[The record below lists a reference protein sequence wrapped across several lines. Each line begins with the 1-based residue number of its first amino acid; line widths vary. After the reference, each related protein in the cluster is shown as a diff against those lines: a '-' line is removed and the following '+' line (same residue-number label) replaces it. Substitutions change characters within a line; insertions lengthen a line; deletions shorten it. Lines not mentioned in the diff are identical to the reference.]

1 MMTDSLPQ
9 NHLSTGTPLALFR
22 ERLARGLVYR
32 LWARLTRGR
41 PRLLDLD
48 ETLKQHPVESSRYGG
63 VKPVP
68 IDTIQGTQGK
78 SEEFDAQFNP
88 IQGRSL
94 TRWLNIAR
102 QKLRGRE
109 LPPVELIEING
120 IYYVRDGHHRISVSR
135 AMGQNYVDAEVIIM
149 QLRWR

>member
-9 NHLSTGTPLALFR
+9 NQFSTGTPLALFR

-41 PRLLDLD
+41 PHLLDLD
-48 ETLKQHPVESSRYGG
+48 ETLKRHPVESSRYAG

-120 IYYVRDGHHRISVSR
+120 IYFVRDGHHRISVSR